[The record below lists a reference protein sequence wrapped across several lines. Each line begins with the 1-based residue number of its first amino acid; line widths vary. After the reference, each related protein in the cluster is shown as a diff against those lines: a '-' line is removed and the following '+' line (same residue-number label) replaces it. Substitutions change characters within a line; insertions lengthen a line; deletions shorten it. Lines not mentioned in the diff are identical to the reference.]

1 MFQNVTREVR
11 VLKTPKRCR
20 LYVDDSYFATDHG
33 NVVFI
38 IPEEMWQDALLSI
51 LLLKFLDI
59 FRNISLEM
67 CCKTSWFVRPF
78 RISSIKIS
86 E

>member
-38 IPEEMWQDALLSI
+38 IPEEMWQDALFSI
-51 LLLKFLDI
+51 L
-59 FRNISLEM
+59 
-67 CCKTSWFVRPF
+67 
-78 RISSIKIS
+78 
-86 E
+86 